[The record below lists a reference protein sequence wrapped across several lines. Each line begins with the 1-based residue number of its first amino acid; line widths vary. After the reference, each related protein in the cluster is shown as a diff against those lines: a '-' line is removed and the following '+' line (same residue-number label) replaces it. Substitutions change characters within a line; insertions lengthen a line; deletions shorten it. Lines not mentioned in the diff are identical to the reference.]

1 MKNSAHCG
9 QCPCQLQ
16 VCTTLQWRNLT
27 TWYTTSDQHKEIAD
41 ARMNRDIHDLVKINS
56 KLAPFTP
63 FSDDD
68 SLRNIVTGIEAPS
81 DTNVHEYKTIGTS
94 IINAMVDQPVF
105 QYSFKRK
112 DKAKTLG
119 HSSSMPIAPD
129 RTIDTALLFQRFIV
143 VSQNGVLS
151 MQ

>member
-1 MKNSAHCG
+1 
-9 QCPCQLQ
+9 
-16 VCTTLQWRNLT
+16 
-27 TWYTTSDQHKEIAD
+27 
-41 ARMNRDIHDLVKINS
+41 MNRDIHDLVKINS

-68 SLRNIVTGIEAPS
+68 SLRNIVTGIAAPS

-143 VSQNGVLS
+143 ISQNGVLS